1 MHLYGSGNSFSDYI
15 FMLLLTGVIGCTFSK
30 NNIHM
35 NKIYR
40 GFLISICILGYI
52 GLWIFVTRFN
62 VLPAIKFSFAIL
74 LFLFFFIIQESN
86 ERSEVLLKYRNVV
99 FIIAIVSLFF
109 WLLGSILHFL
119 HPSGIVQSVWTGT
132 GDPKVVPSYHGFY
145 FETQELYGV
154 IRNTAIFTE
163 APMSSLHFSIAML
176 VEVYVDKKKSL
187 FKIFLFSIAILSSFS
202 TTGIILLIVV
212 LLHQLFTTRMSSKF
226 IQIIRISVLPI
237 FFLVVIFVVRLLLQA
252 KLETSSGSIR
262 TDDFIVGTKAW
273 LLHPIWG
280 NGYMNYDTI
289 KQFMASWRNYNTGFS
304 NSITM
309 VLAYGGIYLA
319 LLYVFP
325 IIFNFKNIKK
335 EGYLP
340 FLLGVV
346 YLFTFTIIPFEYLT
360 MMLIIFFSTY
370 SSKTTSSS
378 MIRN

>member
-40 GFLISICILGYI
+40 RFLISICILGYI
-52 GLWIFVTRFN
+52 GLWIFVTWFN
-62 VLPAIKFSFAIL
+62 VLPAIKFSFTIL

-99 FIIAIVSLFF
+99 FIIALVSLFF

-119 HPSGIVQSVWTGT
+119 HPSGIVQSVWTG
-132 GDPKVVPSYHGFY
+132 DPKVVPSYYGFY
-145 FETQELYGV
+145 FETQKLYGV

-212 LLHQLFTTRMSSKF
+212 YYINYS
-226 IQIIRISVLPI
+226 LP
-237 FFLVVIFVVRLLLQA
+237 
-252 KLETSSGSIR
+252 E
-262 TDDFIVGTKAW
+262 
-273 LLHPIWG
+273 
-280 NGYMNYDTI
+280 
-289 KQFMASWRNYNTGFS
+289 
-304 NSITM
+304 
-309 VLAYGGIYLA
+309 
-319 LLYVFP
+319 
-325 IIFNFKNIKK
+325 
-335 EGYLP
+335 
-340 FLLGVV
+340 
-346 YLFTFTIIPFEYLT
+346 
-360 MMLIIFFSTY
+360 
-370 SSKTTSSS
+370 
-378 MIRN
+378 